1 MRRLQV
7 EKKLEEDTKKYED
20 IVEDLKV
27 KVAKL
32 TAKCNDDEKNLE
44 GKTKEADTIK
54 KEFMQLSKMSHDND
68 QELQYLRKLRIE
80 LSKEREDLVN
90 DLQGHQV
97 EIENV
102 YKINREL
109 KAKIK
114 RLEHVL
120 YGKNIANNKWK

>member
-1 MRRLQV
+1 M
-7 EKKLEEDTKKYED
+7 
-20 IVEDLKV
+20 